1 MKRRNATRN
10 ALLMSVLS
18 MLLCVSM
25 LVGTTFAW
33 FTDSVTSANNIIKSG
48 NLDIELEYWNGTE
61 WVDVEDKSDILTND
75 LWEPGVTEVAYFRLA
90 NVGSL
95 ALKYQF
101 GINIQSEK
109 AGVNKA
115 GETFN
120 LSDHIKF
127 GVVENITVDASSK
140 TPTVYAKR
148 EDAVAALTSAKKL
161 NEGFTK
167 ADSMLAGAEDLYL
180 ALVVYMPTTVG
191 NEANHKTSED
201 ATDPD
206 KYRPEINLGINVLAT
221 QYTHES
227 DSFGNQYDKDASVVL
242 ANNEEELLDAI
253 DAVAGTVAT
262 IQVAAGEYTFP
273 ASKLKDGMTLECAP
287 GTVFEGNSKL
297 NIDGATVV
305 GATFSNPGGTAADQ
319 TINGTFRDCTFTGKN
334 GLRWCYAGDT
344 VVFENCV
351 FSGELYGVHFDGG
364 ANNVVFKNCTFS
376 GFNTMGGE
384 IELATF
390 EGCTFKANDR
400 SGYNGINLWG
410 STVMTDC
417 TFVFDCSKTEWVD
430 LCGDNKTATFTNCV
444 VTDGTNET
452 PIKDVVGDSG
462 DGNTI
467 IIDGVTKN

>member
-33 FTDSVTSANNIIKSG
+33 FTDSVVSGSNVITSG
-48 NLDIELEYWNGTE
+48 NLDIEVTYT
-61 WVDVEDKSDILTND
+61 VDGENWAALDGATDLFPAND
-75 LWEPGVTEVAYFRLA
+75 LWEPGFTRVVVLKIE
-90 NVGSL
+90 NKGNL
-95 ALKYQF
+95 ALKYVANMEIF
-101 GINIQSEK
+101 EETKGINK
-109 AGVNKA
+109 FGND
-115 GETFN
+115 FY
-120 LSDHIKF
+120 LSDVLSVSTLCQEANDVGEIALALAYM
-127 GVVENITVDASSK
+127 GENS
-140 TPTVYAKR
+140 
-148 EDAVAALTSAKKL
+148 VAYETSAAFKSANVLKGEQEL
-161 NEGFTK
+161 F
-167 ADSMLAGAEDLYL
+167 AGDAHYL
-180 ALVVYMPTTVG
+180 FIKVDMPETVG
-191 NEANHKTSED
+191 NEANHNGHTPS
-201 ATDPD
+201 
-206 KYRPEINLGINVLAT
+206 INFGINVLAT

-305 GATFSNPGGTAADQ
+305 GATFSNPGGSAADQ

-351 FSGELYGVHFDGG
+351 FSGDVYGVHFDGG

-376 GFNTMGGE
+376 GFNAMGGE

-417 TFVFDCSKTEWVD
+417 TFVFDGSKTEWVD

-452 PIKDVVGDSG
+452 PIKDVVGNCG